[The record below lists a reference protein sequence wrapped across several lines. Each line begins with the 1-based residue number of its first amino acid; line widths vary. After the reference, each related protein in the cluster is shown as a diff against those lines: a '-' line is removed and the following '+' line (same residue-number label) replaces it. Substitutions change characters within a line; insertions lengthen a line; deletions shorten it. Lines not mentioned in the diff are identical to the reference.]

1 MELNSKNK
9 KINKI
14 NKTDENNKNDIT
26 STYKN
31 IYGKN
36 KGIIELKY
44 KDFMD
49 AEFKIIDYTFEKDK
63 DNLIASR
70 KFTLDITFKS
80 YNHISSSKSI

>member
-36 KGIIELKY
+36 KGIREC
-44 KDFMD
+44 
-49 AEFKIIDYTFEKDK
+49 
-63 DNLIASR
+63 
-70 KFTLDITFKS
+70 
-80 YNHISSSKSI
+80 